1 MIDIIFYEQNYYKP
15 RMYRQK
21 ARKDYLNLAKCKKRT
36 AKKIRKVIKAQF
48 SFIIFKEQTNALHCK
63 IYEKQVL

>member
-1 MIDIIFYEQNYYKP
+1 MRVIDIICYEQNYYKP

-36 AKKIRKVIKAQF
+36 AKKTGPLQNLKAGYNKVKVW
-48 SFIIFKEQTNALHCK
+48 SR
-63 IYEKQVL
+63 